1 MQYQR
6 YLFCFVML
14 FVYKVTICYRCSEM
28 KRSPNVI
35 LRFTQ
40 SSALY
45 NNAQKYSDKEV
56 SRKVVQQ
63 GSLINKHMQR
73 LQ

>member
-1 MQYQR
+1 
-6 YLFCFVML
+6 
-14 FVYKVTICYRCSEM
+14 M

-63 GSLINKHMQR
+63 CSLINKHMQR